1 MKESK
6 RISKY
11 IAFGSMALLI
21 LLLAAASIVEKVYGT
36 TYAYERIYGS
46 AVTVTL
52 WAIMGVSALVY
63 LTKAEL
69 WRHWATFLFHLSL
82 GVILIGALTTHL
94 LAKQGQLHLRR
105 GEAPTKQFVLDS
117 GTPYRLPFRIA
128 LHDFRM
134 EYYPGTLAPMDYVS
148 TLEITDDG
156 ESFVGEVS
164 MNNILSYRSYRLY
177 QSGYD
182 PDGEGATLSVSYD
195 PYGIAATYL
204 GYALLLLSMLLFFL
218 QKRSRFRAL
227 WHSSKRYVAV
237 ALLLTCTSTATL
249 SAKEI
254 ESVPRSVAAVTAEE
268 FGNLH
273 IYYHDRIC
281 PMQTL
286 ARDFTTKLYGK
297 ASYKGLSAEQVLCGW
312 LFFPSEW
319 EGEPMLKIK
328 GADIA
333 QLLGTEGKYASI
345 TDFITTENGYKLTP
359 ALHNTDGKYSRQNV
373 AAANEKFNLVNM
385 LCTGALLR
393 IYPHQSGDK
402 CGSMTWYSPIDN
414 LPQDSSEEEIL
425 FIRQSLILVA
435 QNITQG
441 KESEARKLL
450 SQIGRYQLD
459 RMGEYAPST
468 ARFKAEKLYN
478 ATSWSRPLAMLCM
491 TLGILAFVLL
501 VRRHR
506 ATKINI
512 ALALTTLVVWLY
524 LTLHITLRWYI
535 SRHIP
540 LSNGFETMQFMA
552 WCSLLVAQL
561 VQRRFRMA
569 QSFGLLICG
578 FALLVAMMGEA
589 NPRITQLMPVLQSP
603 LLSIHVMVIMVAY
616 SLFAFMMLNGVTAFA
631 LRLSHS
637 TVETESEIAELHRT
651 SRLILYPALFL
662 LTAGIFI
669 GAVWANISWGRYWG
683 WDPKE
688 VWALITMLIYAF
700 ALHSDSIKVFRR
712 PMVFHLFC
720 ILAFLSVLIT
730 YFGVNFFL
738 GGMHSYA

>member
-21 LLLAAASIVEKVYGT
+21 LLLAMASIVEKIYGSA
-36 TYAYERIYGS
+36 YAYERIYGS
-46 AVTVTL
+46 AVTITL
-52 WAIMGVSALVY
+52 WAIMGLSAIIY
-63 LTKAEL
+63 LIKAEV

-82 GVILIGALTTHL
+82 GIILTGALTTHL

-105 GEAPTKQFVLDS
+105 GEAPIKQFILDS
-117 GTPYRLPFRIA
+117 GTPSRLPFRIA
-128 LHDFRM
+128 LCDFRM

-148 TLEITDDG
+148 TLTITDDG
-156 ESFVGEVS
+156 ETFVGKVS

-195 PYGIAATYL
+195 PYGIAATYI
-204 GYALLLLSMLLFFL
+204 GYALLLLSMLLFLL
-218 QKRSRFRAL
+218 QPKSRFRAL
-227 WHSSKRYVAV
+227 WSSSKRHVAI
-237 ALLLTCTSTATL
+237 ALLLICTSTATL
-249 SAKEI
+249 SAKEA
-254 ESVPRSVAAVTAEE
+254 ESAPSSVTAAIAEE

-286 ARDFTTKLYGK
+286 ARDFTIKLYGK
-297 ASYKGLSAEQVLCGW
+297 DSYKGLSAEQILCGW

-319 EGEPMLKIK
+319 ESEPMLKIK
-328 GADIA
+328 GTDIV
-333 QLLGTEGKYASI
+333 QLLGIEGKYASI
-345 TDFITTENGYKLTP
+345 ADFVSAENGYKLTP
-359 ALHNTDGKYSRQNV
+359 ALHNPNGKYNKANI

-385 LCTGALLR
+385 LCTGSLLR
-393 IYPHQSGDK
+393 IYPYYSNEDNV
-402 CGSMTWYSPIDN
+402 SINWYSPIDT
-414 LPQDSSEEEIL
+414 LPQGISEEESL

-435 QNITQG
+435 QNIMQG
-441 KESEARKLL
+441 KEDEARTLL
-450 SQIGRYQLD
+450 TQIGRYQLN
-459 RMGEYAPST
+459 RMGEHAPST
-468 ARFKAEKLYN
+468 TRFKAEKLYN

-491 TLGILAFVLL
+491 TLGILAFILL
-501 VRRHR
+501 IRRRR
-506 ATKINI
+506 ATKVNI
-512 ALALTTLVVWLY
+512 GLALVMLLVWLY
-524 LTLHITLRWYI
+524 LTLHIALRWYI
-535 SRHIP
+535 SRHVP

-561 VQRRFRMA
+561 AQRRFHMA

-603 LLSIHVMVIMVAY
+603 LLSIHVMVIMIAY
-616 SLFAFMMLNGVTAFA
+616 SLFAFMMLNGVMAIT
-631 LRLSHS
+631 LRLSHTS
-637 TVETESEIAELHRT
+637 VEAEGEIAELHRT
-651 SRLILYPALFL
+651 SRLMLYPALFL

-700 ALHSDSIKVFRR
+700 ALHSDSIKVLRR
-712 PMVFHLFC
+712 PMVFHIFC